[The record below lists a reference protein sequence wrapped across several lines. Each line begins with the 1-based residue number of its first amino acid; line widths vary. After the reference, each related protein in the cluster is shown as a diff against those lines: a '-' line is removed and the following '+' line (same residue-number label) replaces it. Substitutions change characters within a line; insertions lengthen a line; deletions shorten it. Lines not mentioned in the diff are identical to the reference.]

1 MSACK
6 KACCTNCKVCCGK
19 IPIKRYF
26 LPIVFVPIVLIVYK
40 ELQNYVYI
48 PVFLGI
54 SAFVLFW
61 NFPWIVYYT
70 ASKPLYYQDLFI
82 DEKKLPNYDVNPKLK
97 SKFQNILI
105 WVLIVSNS
113 LLVAALGDYWLYSAI
128 GLDATFEILGVTG
141 GIIKIFQI
149 INNTISRIMLKILK
163 IFIRKENKRM
173 RRLEIEKMRKLVKCN
188 FNSTNQLKNN
198 DFVSDEK
205 KEDKSVEMVFNNDLK
220 PYRDRLQTI

>member
-1 MSACK
+1 
-6 KACCTNCKVCCGK
+6 VCCGK